1 MARTFSAA
9 DEEQLRHL
17 DADGVSSEY
26 GERQPDRTV
35 RDGRGQY
42 TRTTD
47 TARRDAEAAE
57 LRSQGLSYQA
67 IADRMGYA
75 SKSST
80 WEAVQR
86 ALKAIVEE
94 PAENL
99 RQLELQRLDAEL
111 VRLTALEE
119 AAAAVLRA
127 DHITISHGRVIKTT
141 DPETGEE
148 VPLRD
153 PNACLAAMDRL
164 LKIEEARRKN
174 GESRRK
180 LLGLDAPAQV
190 RVSGGLKVEILGVD
204 MDQLR

>member
-1 MARTFSAA
+1 M
-9 DEEQLRHL
+9 DEAQH
-17 DADGVSSEY
+17 
-26 GERQPDRTV
+26 GERQAARTA
-35 RDGRGQY
+35 RDGHGQY
-42 TRTTD
+42 TRTID
-47 TARRDAEAAE
+47 VARRDAEAAE
-57 LRSQGLSYQA
+57 LKGQGLSYQT

-75 SKSST
+75 SKSSAHA
-80 WEAVQR
+80 AVQR

-111 VRLTALEE
+111 VRLSVLEE
-119 AAAAVLRA
+119 AATAVLSA

-141 DPETGEE
+141 DPDTGEE

-164 LKIEEARRKN
+164 LKIEDARRKN

-190 RVSGGLKVEILGVD
+190 NVSGGLKVDIVGVD
-204 MDQLR
+204 MDKLR

>member
-1 MARTFSAA
+1 MSEHESAEHQANRT
-9 DEEQLRHL
+9 
-17 DADGVSSEY
+17 
-26 GERQPDRTV
+26 T
-35 RDGRGQY
+35 RDGKGQY
-42 TRTTD
+42 ARGND

-57 LRSQGLSYQA
+57 LKTQGLSYQA
-67 IADRMGYA
+67 IADRLGYA
-75 SKSST
+75 SKSGA
-80 WEAVQR
+80 WEAVRR

-111 VRLTALEE
+111 VRLSALEE
-119 AAAAVLRA
+119 AATAVLKA

-164 LKIEEARRKN
+164 LKIEDARRKN

-190 RVSGGLKVEILGVD
+190 NLSGGLKVEILGVD
-204 MDQLR
+204 MSQLR